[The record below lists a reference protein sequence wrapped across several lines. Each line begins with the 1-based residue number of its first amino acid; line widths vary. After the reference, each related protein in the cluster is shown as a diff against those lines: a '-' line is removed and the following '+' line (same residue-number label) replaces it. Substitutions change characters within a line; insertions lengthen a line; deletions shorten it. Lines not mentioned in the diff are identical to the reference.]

1 MEKSAEPQFYYFT
14 VQGKDPEV
22 HTYSCVAQ
30 SAEHARRKAKFC
42 GHNELLLLE
51 VRPLEG
57 FEVPDFARE
66 SAIANP
72 LVGEDWLPLVDF
84 MAGNL
89 GLHRVGRTWV
99 MNVFDHRDPLESN
112 QPYAQAVLDPDGTCR
127 LEVGP
132 TPLLREF
139 AEGNG
144 DIAQLLG
151 WSPPRDSHMP
161 NYFQV
166 VPAGYS
172 IEWVAATAI
181 QALTV
186 LFGVTTQDG
195 FSLSK
200 HSPHPV
206 SGIDPIDPGPDYVFS
221 FPVFG
226 ISGLHKV
233 RIPRLVDCSEI

>member
-1 MEKSAEPQFYYFT
+1 MDTSAQPQFYYFT

-30 SAEHARRKAKFC
+30 SVEHARRKAKFC

-57 FEVPDFARE
+57 FEVPEFARE

-89 GLHRVGRTWV
+89 SLHRVGRTWV
-99 MNVFDHRDPLESN
+99 MNVFDHREPLGSN
-112 QPYAQAVLDPDGTCR
+112 HPYAQAVLDPDGTCR

-132 TPLLREF
+132 TALLREF

-144 DIAQLLG
+144 EIAELLG
-151 WSPPRDSHMP
+151 WSPPLDSHMP

-166 VPAGYS
+166 VPPGYS
-172 IEWVAATAI
+172 LEWVAATAI

-186 LFGVTTQDG
+186 LFGVTTRDG

-200 HSPHPV
+200 HSPHLV
-206 SGIDPIDPGPDYVFS
+206 SGIDQIDPGPDYVFS

-226 ISGLHKV
+226 LRDLHEV
-233 RIPRLVDCSEI
+233 QIPRRADCLER